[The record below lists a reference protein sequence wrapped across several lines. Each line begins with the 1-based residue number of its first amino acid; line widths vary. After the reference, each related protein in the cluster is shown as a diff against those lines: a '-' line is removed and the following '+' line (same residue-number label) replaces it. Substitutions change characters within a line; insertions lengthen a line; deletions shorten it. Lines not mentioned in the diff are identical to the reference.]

1 MIMYYVFCL
10 LVVHTIQL
18 EFIVC
23 CPIPAHTHTHT
34 HAHTTHTHSHVH
46 IHTHIHQSG
55 GRGQEEVEE
64 EAEAERQD
72 ILRKKELF
80 EQKQAELLA
89 EEERAA
95 KERAEMGATWGIGV

>member
-34 HAHTTHTHSHVH
+34 HTHAHTTHTHTHTYIY
-46 IHTHIHQSG
+46 IHTSTRVVVEDRRRWKKRQRLSG
-55 GRGQEEVEE
+55 
-64 EAEAERQD
+64 
-72 ILRKKELF
+72 KTF
-80 EQKQAELLA
+80 
-89 EEERAA
+89 
-95 KERAEMGATWGIGV
+95 